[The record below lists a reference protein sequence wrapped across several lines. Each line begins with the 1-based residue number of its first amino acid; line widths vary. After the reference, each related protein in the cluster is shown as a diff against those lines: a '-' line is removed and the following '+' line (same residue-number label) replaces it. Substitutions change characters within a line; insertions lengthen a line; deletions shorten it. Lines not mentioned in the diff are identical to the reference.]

1 MILLVPV
8 IVGRELLERSWLDND
23 TGYLAM
29 PRTILLSKELSH
41 ILCELIVLLLIRVDE
56 KAVYIYVSLES
67 ILYININ
74 CFSHSEMTVPF
85 LDLESA
91 I

>member
-1 MILLVPV
+1 M

-67 ILYININ
+67 ILYINI
-74 CFSHSEMTVPF
+74 SERTQIP
-85 LDLESA
+85 
-91 I
+91 